1 MSHIRTSY
9 KKIAIKKLLSFLF
22 SSLGITISLMATTE
36 KNHQVFAK
44 CPNGTHKSPTIFV
57 SKLHHL
63 RIVVMM
69 VVRKLAQLTIWG
81 QKVLQIMTIRTT
93 PLSADNIST
102 TSAFFYDTREGYL
115 LLKSKGM

>member
-9 KKIAIKKLLSFLF
+9 KKIAIKKLLSLLF
-22 SSLGITISLMATTE
+22 FSLGITISLMTTE

-44 CPNGTHKSPTIFV
+44 CPDGTHKNPTIFV

-93 PLSADNIST
+93 PLSTDNIST

>member
-69 VVRKLAQLTIWG
+69 VVRKTHSI
-81 QKVLQIMTIRTT
+81 
-93 PLSADNIST
+93 DNLGS
-102 TSAFFYDTREGYL
+102 EGSSNNDNKNNSIIY
-115 LLKSKGM
+115 